1 MQRKVKDMEDPVEM
15 SSNTHVTAVTEQVK
29 TVRDKHSISRDN
41 YQGFL
46 NLIKDIKLQLPKIT
60 TE

>member
-1 MQRKVKDMEDPVEM
+1 MEDPVEM

-29 TVRDKHSISRDN
+29 TVRDKHSISRDS